1 MIRQFE
7 PTVKLKYIWSVVK
20 CLLNKNLGPGKIVE
34 EFEQELCNIQQ
45 KAYCVSTTSG
55 TTALMMAIESL
66 NLPKGSTIL
75 FPAYT
80 FLAGANAARFMGYKV
95 RLVDVTS
102 TNYCM
107 QLPDK
112 KDLKD
117 VSCIMLVNHNGY
129 DASGPGF
136 YDFCKANKIKLIED
150 SSQCLGNR
158 FCGGYGDVSVLSF
171 SVPKLV
177 TTGQGGAV
185 LTNNEKLYKR
195 LKEIRDHGDNWRKTR
210 IHEKLGVNF
219 KFNDILA
226 SYGLAQLKDFKNI
239 KCKKESIACNY
250 RKFLGS
256 YSKNLNKGLL
266 WEVPW
271 MFIYES
277 KKADRIVE
285 ELQKSGIQAVKYYS
299 PINHNPPYKTKRK
312 FPVAERLGQELVY
325 LPSSLHLKKREIKR
339 ICAIIL
345 NVESSEVFKSEN
357 LEVTIYGKI

>member
-1 MIRQFE
+1 
-7 PTVKLKYIWSVVK
+7 
-20 CLLNKNLGPGKIVE
+20 
-34 EFEQELCNIQQ
+34 
-45 KAYCVSTTSG
+45 VSTTSG

-95 RLVDVTS
+95 RLIDVNNK
-102 TNYCM
+102 NYCM
-107 QLPDK
+107 RFPDK

-117 VSCIMLVNHNGY
+117 VSCIMFVNHNGY
-129 DASGPGF
+129 DASGPSF
-136 YDFCKANKIKLIED
+136 YNFCKANKIKLIED

-158 FCGGYGDVSVLSF
+158 FCGKYGDVSVLSF

-185 LTNNEKLYKR
+185 LTDDEKLYKK

-226 SYGLAQLKDFKNI
+226 SYGLAQLKDFTNI
-239 KCKKESIACNY
+239 KYKKELISCWY
-250 RKFLGS
+250 KQFLDS
-256 YSKNLNKGLL
+256 YGENLNKGLL

-271 MFIYES
+271 MFIYET
-277 KKADRIVE
+277 KKADRIIE
-285 ELQKSGIQAVKYYS
+285 ELQKSGIQAVKYYR
-299 PINHNPPYKTKRK
+299 PISDNPPYKTKRK
-312 FPVAERLGQELVY
+312 FPVAERLGRELLY
-325 LPSSLHLKKREIKR
+325 LPSSLHLKKREIKK

-345 NVESSEVFKSEN
+345 NVEFSEVFKSEN